1 MLGSNAR
8 LAASEVVDFLVSV
21 QVGSLE
27 QHLLSHLGIPVLVL
41 HLDASCQLLGVDLL
55 LAHLAVLYCFP
66 LHLFL
71 LLEVALGLQI
81 SVGAHAL
88 EPVGLVDEAWRVRA
102 GLVVQESVWM
112 GWLCA
117 KSCRWHQFYG
127 KQGQRISN
135 C

>member
-1 MLGSNAR
+1 M
-8 LAASEVVDFLVSV
+8 VDFFVSV
-21 QVGSLE
+21 QIGGLE
-27 QHLLSHLGIPVLVL
+27 EHLLSHLGIPVLVL

-102 GLVVQESVWM
+102 GLVVQESVRV
-112 GWLCA
+112 GWLRT
-117 KSCRWHQFYG
+117 KSSCWHQFYG
-127 KQGQRISN
+127 KRGQKN
-135 C
+135 